1 LTQDEKGLFK
11 RKPVKK
17 KTGKTRQT
25 RSDSEIERDR
35 ALIVIEEMSNEM
47 TRVKESLKKERQRV
61 KDLEEELE
69 QLKETMTNE
78 MSTVL
83 EDTDRAKKDRAL
95 AKRQLTIER
104 QKTERQD
111 RDTAVLRSALQNY
124 IDASPPTCAAPA
136 GNAPTTATTPTTTP
150 PNPTSKPTRK
160 FKGAAV
166 KRQRTTDLWAG
177 PLRVALDTHFAEEA
191 VDAKRTALEKVLEE
205 MPVLP
210 VEGELEGA
218 SDVRY
223 FRAMNKVAGDP
234 FDFPRVA
241 ALHKMLIAISS
252 KTVQAALRGDL
263 LDDFVFRT
271 EKKLIFNIQES
282 YDTHTCLNLKL
293 KNLMGREKW
302 NRLRLLLSS
311 IFVDGTWRRKLVG
324 ESQLPVPMLPEARTL
339 LTLQRE
345 IEEEFSM
352 SLDGDMEG
360 KSVKACLNACLVADC
375 KYAQGQGFLEPA
387 GEEFEGALPALVQSC
402 NKRGLCVQFKMDACQ
417 SWKGVKQT
425 AIAYRFPRASKTAG
439 SPFDTSEI
447 ALFEGDDHWDSVAV
461 HARGTLRSINGY
473 IENPVLEVDGHQ
485 TALDICAGCDLSN
498 GNDMLCVSSCKGPCP
513 CMWCEVKS
521 EAMNP
526 ALKLGAPPVRR
537 TLERILLFAHRACGQ
552 CPGCKMQIVATE
564 AEVLDPTKQVMMAQ
578 AGDAEPPKS
587 QYSAYLRFLKLT
599 WLAAHAG
606 IVYGRHPLLRIQPD
620 KWYMCL
626 LHFNLRVTSGNINH
640 TIFIHLG
647 KFGDAAEQAKAIVAI
662 LSAAGIWVNEKR
674 LAPKSKK
681 KDAPHK
687 KDISF
692 VGRDAVGLHSLAE
705 KLMDVV
711 IPPAEREED
720 EDTKYVYD
728 KAMVVWNVWRDLW
741 RLLNNGFNDVDD
753 PAEREVRAKE
763 VQELAD
769 AYRVAW
775 CRSVGSTKGLYIHIM
790 HEHLADQV
798 RAVGDLRPYQS
809 QGLEHLHS
817 FRKLIARHL
826 TNRKIKLTA
835 SCKRNRVMQ
844 SFSVQMA
851 SKQMMR
857 LQATGQDQKDHA
869 RRAKFTARTRAK
881 RVAAVAETGRVKVL

>member
-1 LTQDEKGLFK
+1 MNYLQLHHYNAA
-11 RKPVKK
+11 PACVC
-17 KTGKTRQT
+17 
-25 RSDSEIERDR
+25 
-35 ALIVIEEMSNEM
+35 ALCICACVCAPYVHVYPMCLRLYHCLCLCLCSSVYC
-47 TRVKESLKKERQRV
+47 RHQPRHERQH
-61 KDLEEELE
+61 
-69 QLKETMTNE
+69 QPGH
-78 MSTVL
+78 
-83 EDTDRAKKDRAL
+83 
-95 AKRQLTIER
+95 
-104 QKTERQD
+104 
-111 RDTAVLRSALQNY
+111 RDPR
-124 IDASPPTCAAPA
+124 TCAAPA
-136 GNAPTTATTPTTTP
+136 GNAPTTPTTRPTTPTTTP

-345 IEEEFSM
+345 IEEEFGM

-447 ALFEGDDHWDSVAV
+447 ALFEGGSKATTTGI
-461 HARGTLRSINGY
+461 RLRSTRVELFVPSTDTSKIRCWRLTGTRPPLTFAQAA
-473 IENPVLEVDGHQ
+473 ICPMGTTCSASRPARDPVL
-485 TALDICAGCDLSN
+485 
-498 GNDMLCVSSCKGPCP
+498 
-513 CMWCEVKS
+513 
-521 EAMNP
+521 
-526 ALKLGAPPVRR
+526 
-537 TLERILLFAHRACGQ
+537 ACG
-552 CPGCKMQIVATE
+552 
-564 AEVLDPTKQVMMAQ
+564 
-578 AGDAEPPKS
+578 
-587 QYSAYLRFLKLT
+587 
-599 WLAAHAG
+599 
-606 IVYGRHPLLRIQPD
+606 
-620 KWYMCL
+620 
-626 LHFNLRVTSGNINH
+626 
-640 TIFIHLG
+640 
-647 KFGDAAEQAKAIVAI
+647 AK
-662 LSAAGIWVNEKR
+662 
-674 LAPKSKK
+674 
-681 KDAPHK
+681 
-687 KDISF
+687 
-692 VGRDAVGLHSLAE
+692 
-705 KLMDVV
+705 
-711 IPPAEREED
+711 
-720 EDTKYVYD
+720 
-728 KAMVVWNVWRDLW
+728 
-741 RLLNNGFNDVDD
+741 
-753 PAEREVRAKE
+753 
-763 VQELAD
+763 
-769 AYRVAW
+769 
-775 CRSVGSTKGLYIHIM
+775 
-790 HEHLADQV
+790 
-798 RAVGDLRPYQS
+798 
-809 QGLEHLHS
+809 
-817 FRKLIARHL
+817 
-826 TNRKIKLTA
+826 
-835 SCKRNRVMQ
+835 
-844 SFSVQMA
+844 
-851 SKQMMR
+851 
-857 LQATGQDQKDHA
+857 
-869 RRAKFTARTRAK
+869 
-881 RVAAVAETGRVKVL
+881 